1 MVFCHKKQRSILN
14 AFENSY
20 SDDKARRLAYLFFDC
35 RRSWDIYLGSRAF
48 SAVSYMTNWPASH
61 PVHHDCVRCSAK
73 LNEWGFSY
81 PVSCMLTLC
90 RHQARIRHTHTHT
103 HIDEDDATRLVQS
116 TGSRITVEQH
126 CALRTSSYRAHSK
139 QGKWELVFFSHPFS
153 GPLSRVAG
161 GTSTHPLVQ
170 YRAASTNGE
179 GNGQGRSDKE
189 HSEQQIGSA

>member
-1 MVFCHKKQRSILN
+1 MSTTFCKKREMVFCHKKQRSILN

-103 HIDEDDATRLVQS
+103 HRWRWCHTSCAKYRIADHSGAALCPSNQQLQS
-116 TGSRITVEQH
+116 TQ
-126 CALRTSSYRAHSK
+126 
-139 QGKWELVFFSHPFS
+139 
-153 GPLSRVAG
+153 
-161 GTSTHPLVQ
+161 
-170 YRAASTNGE
+170 
-179 GNGQGRSDKE
+179 
-189 HSEQQIGSA
+189 